1 MPYRTHTLLS
11 RWVSEFTAAHTTS
24 STIEVLRQDG
34 FDEDTGLVVL
44 RPRGV
49 DTELYLEPAS
59 PGASRFVIT
68 LTRTD
73 ADITV
78 DSLELLLLSEEL
90 KTASLLC
97 DFLEIRSREREELH
111 RVEAPRTEDIDRGR
125 PALR

>member
-1 MPYRTHTLLS
+1 MPYRTHTLLT
-11 RWVSEFTAAHTTS
+11 RWVSEFTAAHMTS

-59 PGASRFVIT
+59 PGASRFVVT
-68 LTRTD
+68 LTHSD
-73 ADITV
+73 VDITV
-78 DSLELLLLSEEL
+78 GSLELLLLSEEL

-97 DFLEIRSREREELH
+97 DFLESKSREREELH
-111 RVEAPRTEDIDRGR
+111 RAAAPRTEDIGRGHA
-125 PALR
+125 ALR